1 MNPTIV
7 LKLLLN
13 ERMINLM
20 KVVLVAVN
28 SKYIHSNLAVK
39 YLKAY
44 TADMDY
50 ECTNMEFSIN
60 DREERVVE
68 EIICEKPDMVGFSCY
83 IWNIEFVKKV
93 ATLVKLINPSIE
105 IFYGGPETS
114 FNPEEFL
121 TSNIG
126 EYVLE
131 GEGEETYREFIDE
144 KLKGKDDP
152 SKENYKD
159 IKGLFTKVKGKI
171 HYGGKRPLMDMN
183 KIAFPYSE
191 EDDLSNKIVYYEASR
206 GCPFNCKYCLS
217 STTHGVRFLDI
228 NRVLKELQFFIDKK
242 VKLVKFVDR
251 TFNCNK
257 KFANAIWQYL
267 VDNGGES
274 CFHFEVSA
282 DLFSKDS
289 LEILKQAPKGMF
301 QFEVGVQ
308 TTNNIILNNINRNIK
323 FATIREKVLELNE
336 LDNIK
341 QHLDLIAGLPGED
354 FNSFRKSFNEVYEIS
369 PEELQLG
376 FLKLLKGSQMREE
389 SEKWG
394 MVYSPYPPY
403 EILRTKDISYDE
415 LQVLKK
421 IEHMVDKYLNSG
433 KFYKILEFFKI
444 SDRFEDSFE
453 FYLELSKFYDAKGY
467 FKRNISNVDY
477 YNIFVDFNKFIKAGD
492 EELLLDIIRYEYFCF
507 NNTKWVPE
515 FLRLDLDKE
524 EERSIKEKIME
535 EYSIRN
541 INKISLFKFKYDIKE
556 FVEKNDIYKRDNY
569 VAFFIDGRKDKLFIR
584 SSK

>member
-1 MNPTIV
+1 
-7 LKLLLN
+7 
-13 ERMINLM
+13 M

-44 TADMDY
+44 TADMEYICD
-50 ECTNMEFSIN
+50 NMEFSIN

-68 EIICEKPDMVGFSCY
+68 DIINERPNIVGFSCY

-93 ATLVKLINPSIE
+93 ATLIKLIDPSIE
-105 IFYGGPETS
+105 ILYGGPETS
-114 FNPEEFL
+114 FSTKEFL
-121 TSNIG
+121 NENTG
-126 EYVLE
+126 EFLIE
-131 GEGEETYREFIDE
+131 GEGEETYKEFIDE
-144 KLKGKDDP
+144 KINSIKNNLTG
-152 SKENYKD
+152 NYGD
-159 IKGLFTKVKGKI
+159 IKGLYSKVEGEI
-171 HYGGKRPLMDMN
+171 LYGGKRPLMDMS
-183 KIAFPYSE
+183 KIAFPYNQ
-191 EDDLSNKIVYYEASR
+191 EDNLENKIVYYEGSR

-228 NRVLKELQFFIDKK
+228 DRVLSELKFFINKN

-257 KFANAIWQYL
+257 KFANAIWEYL
-267 VDNGGES
+267 IENGGETS
-274 CFHFEVSA
+274 FHFEVSA

-289 LEILKQAPKGMF
+289 IEILSRAPQGMF

-308 TTNNIILNNINRNIK
+308 TTNNEILSNINRTIK
-323 FATIREKVLELNE
+323 FSTIKEKVLELNG
-336 LDNIK
+336 LNNIK

-403 EILRTKDISYDE
+403 EILKTKDISYEE
-415 LQVLKK
+415 LIILKK

-433 KFYKILEFFKI
+433 KFYKILDFFKL

-453 FYLELSKFYDAKGY
+453 FYYELSKFYDGKGY
-467 FKRNISNVDY
+467 FKRNISAVDY
-477 YNIFVDFNKFIKAGD
+477 YYLFVEFNRYIKAGD
-492 EELLLDIIRYEYFCF
+492 EELLLDIIRYEYFSY
-507 NNTKWVPE
+507 NNTKWIPD
-515 FLRLDLDKE
+515 FLHLDIEKA
-524 EERSIKEKIME
+524 EERKIKEDIMQK
-535 EYSIRN
+535 YSIRN
-541 INKISLFKFKYDIKE
+541 INKLSIFKFK
-556 FVEKNDIYKRDNY
+556 NDIEQIITNGNIHKKDNY
-569 VAFFIDGRKDKLFIR
+569 VAFTIDGKKEKIFV
-584 SSK
+584 K